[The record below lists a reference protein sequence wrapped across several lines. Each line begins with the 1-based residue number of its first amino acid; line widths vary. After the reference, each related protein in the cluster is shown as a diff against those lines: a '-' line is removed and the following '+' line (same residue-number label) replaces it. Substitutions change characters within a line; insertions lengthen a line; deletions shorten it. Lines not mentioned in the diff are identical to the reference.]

1 MRAQKHPNGS
11 PKHVGKRK
19 RLTPF
24 YLLEFEQNVRGTIF
38 QYTLDIQS
46 GEKTKGDF
54 SLLGFQK
61 LYMKRLLKQVVGI
74 DVAQKELVVSVG
86 RMYDDLVPELYEDQ
100 HILWRNTPKGF
111 DALVAWVSK
120 RSDASIA
127 VHYVLEATG
136 VYHEEADLFSA

>member
-1 MRAQKHPNGS
+1 LE
-11 PKHVGKRK
+11 KRK
-19 RLTPF
+19 RLIPF

-86 RMYDDLVPELYEDQ
+86 RMYDDLVPELYGQ
-100 HILWRNTPKGF
+100 HIFGNTPKGF

-120 RSDASIA
+120 LPVSITRS
-127 VHYVLEATG
+127 
-136 VYHEEADLFSA
+136 